1 MESRPC
7 PRIQE
12 FEKVVVLDGIRE
24 KLLEELDNH
33 IAFTIPL
40 FGGIPV
46 PESVVVTWGIMVF
59 LVLLSILCTRHL
71 KKVPGKAQLVAELY
85 VGFINKFTKNTLG
98 EHWKSFAPYFGT
110 IGLYIGTANL
120 IGMFGITPP
129 TKDLNVTA
137 ALAIMSCG
145 LIYGSSFRFR
155 GLKGGLHKFLEP
167 MPLLLPINVM
177 EIVIRPLSLCMR
189 LFGNV
194 LGSFIIMELIK
205 LVIPAIV
212 PMALSMYFD
221 VFDGII
227 ETVVFV
233 FLTALFTQE
242 TIE

>member
-1 MESRPC
+1 MDALRDE
-7 PRIQE
+7 
-12 FEKVVVLDGIRE
+12 
-24 KLLEELDNH
+24 LLGKLDNK
-33 IAFTIPL
+33 IAFTIPV

-46 PESVVVTWGIMVF
+46 PESVVLTWGIMLF
-59 LVLLSILCTRHL
+59 LVLLSIICTRRL
-71 KKVPGKAQLVAELY
+71 KKVPGKAQLVAEMF

-98 EHWKSFAPYFGT
+98 EHWKPFAAYFGT
-110 IGLYIGTANL
+110 IGLYIGCANL

-137 ALAIMSCG
+137 ALAIMSAA
-145 LIYGSSFRFR
+145 LIYGASFRYHGF
-155 GLKGGLHKFLEP
+155 KGGLHKFVEP
-167 MPLLLPINVM
+167 MPLLAPINVM
-177 EIVIRPLSLCMR
+177 EVVIRPLSLCMR

-205 LVIPAIV
+205 LAMPAIV

-227 ETVVFV
+227 QTIVFV

-242 TIE
+242 ALE

>member
-1 MESRPC
+1 MDALRDE
-7 PRIQE
+7 
-12 FEKVVVLDGIRE
+12 
-24 KLLEELDNH
+24 LLGKLDNK
-33 IAFTIPL
+33 IAFTIPV

-46 PESVVVTWGIMVF
+46 PESVVVTWGIMLF
-59 LVLLSILCTRHL
+59 LVLLSIICTRRL
-71 KKVPGKAQLVAELY
+71 KKVPGKAQLVAEMF

-98 EHWKSFAPYFGT
+98 EHWKPFAAYFGT
-110 IGLYIGTANL
+110 IGLYIGCANL

-137 ALAIMSCG
+137 ALAIMSAA
-145 LIYGSSFRFR
+145 LIYGASFRYHGF
-155 GLKGGLHKFLEP
+155 KGGLHKFVEP
-167 MPLLLPINVM
+167 MPLLVPINVM
-177 EIVIRPLSLCMR
+177 EVVIRPLSLCMR

-205 LVIPAIV
+205 LAMPAIV

-227 ETVVFV
+227 QTIVFV

-242 TIE
+242 ALE

>member
-1 MESRPC
+1 MDALRYE
-7 PRIQE
+7 
-12 FEKVVVLDGIRE
+12 
-24 KLLEELDNH
+24 LLGKLDNK
-33 IAFTIPL
+33 IAFTIPV

-46 PESVVVTWGIMVF
+46 PESVVVTWGIMLF
-59 LVLLSILCTRHL
+59 LVLLSIICTRRL
-71 KKVPGKAQLVAELY
+71 KKVPGKAQLVAEMF

-98 EHWKSFAPYFGT
+98 EHWKPFAAYFGT
-110 IGLYIGTANL
+110 IGLYIGCANL

-137 ALAIMSCG
+137 ALAIMSAA
-145 LIYGSSFRFR
+145 LIYGASFRYHGF
-155 GLKGGLHKFLEP
+155 KGGLHKFVEP
-167 MPLLLPINVM
+167 MPLLAPINVM
-177 EIVIRPLSLCMR
+177 EVVIRPLSLCMR

-205 LVIPAIV
+205 LAMPAIV

-227 ETVVFV
+227 QTIVFV

-242 TIE
+242 ALE

>member
-1 MESRPC
+1 MEAMRDELLSR
-7 PRIQE
+7 
-12 FEKVVVLDGIRE
+12 
-24 KLLEELDNH
+24 LDNK
-33 IAFTIPL
+33 IAFTIPA

-46 PESVVVTWGIMVF
+46 PESVVVTWGIMAF
-59 LVLLSILCTRHL
+59 LVIISILCTRKL
-71 KKVPGKAQLVAELY
+71 KKIPGKPQLVLEMF
-85 VGFINKFTKNTLG
+85 VGFINNFTKNTIG
-98 EHWKSFAPYFGT
+98 EHWKAFAPYFGT
-110 IGLYIGTANL
+110 IGLYIGCANL

-137 ALAIMSCG
+137 ALSIMSAL
-145 LIYGSSFRFR
+145 LIYGASFRYK

-167 MPLLLPINVM
+167 MPLLAPINIM
-177 EIVIRPLSLCMR
+177 EIIIRPLSLCMR

-205 LVIPAIV
+205 LAVPPIV

-227 ETVVFV
+227 QTIVFV

-242 TIE
+242 ALE

>member
-1 MESRPC
+1 MDALRDE
-7 PRIQE
+7 
-12 FEKVVVLDGIRE
+12 
-24 KLLEELDNH
+24 LLGKLDNK
-33 IAFTIPL
+33 IAFTIPV

-46 PESVVVTWGIMVF
+46 PESVVVTWVIMLF
-59 LVLLSILCTRHL
+59 LVLLSIICTRRL
-71 KKVPGKAQLVAELY
+71 KKVPGKAQLVAEMF

-98 EHWKSFAPYFGT
+98 EHWKPFAAYFGT
-110 IGLYIGTANL
+110 IGLYIGCANL

-137 ALAIMSCG
+137 ALAIMSAA
-145 LIYGSSFRFR
+145 LIYGASFRYHGF
-155 GLKGGLHKFLEP
+155 KGGLHKFVEP
-167 MPLLLPINVM
+167 MPLLAPINVM
-177 EIVIRPLSLCMR
+177 EVVIRPLSLCMR

-205 LVIPAIV
+205 LAMPAIV

-227 ETVVFV
+227 QTIVFV

-242 TIE
+242 ALE

>member
-1 MESRPC
+1 MDALRDE
-7 PRIQE
+7 
-12 FEKVVVLDGIRE
+12 
-24 KLLEELDNH
+24 LLGKLDNK
-33 IAFTIPL
+33 IAFTIPV

-46 PESVVVTWGIMVF
+46 PESVVVTWGIMLF
-59 LVLLSILCTRHL
+59 LVLLSIICTRRL
-71 KKVPGKAQLVAELY
+71 KKVPGKAQLVAEMF

-98 EHWKSFAPYFGT
+98 EHWKPFAAYFGT
-110 IGLYIGTANL
+110 IGLYIGCANL

-137 ALAIMSCG
+137 ALAIMSAA
-145 LIYGSSFRFR
+145 LIYGASFRYHGF
-155 GLKGGLHKFLEP
+155 KGGLHKFVEP
-167 MPLLLPINVM
+167 MPLLAPINVM
-177 EIVIRPLSLCMR
+177 EVVIRPLSLCMR

-205 LVIPAIV
+205 LAMPAIV

-227 ETVVFV
+227 QTIVFV

-242 TIE
+242 ALE

>member
-1 MESRPC
+1 MDALRDE
-7 PRIQE
+7 
-12 FEKVVVLDGIRE
+12 
-24 KLLEELDNH
+24 LLGKLDNK
-33 IAFTIPL
+33 IAFTIPV

-46 PESVVVTWGIMVF
+46 PESVVVTWGIMLF
-59 LVLLSILCTRHL
+59 LVLLSLICTRRL
-71 KKVPGKAQLVAELY
+71 KKVPGKAQLVAEMF

-98 EHWKSFAPYFGT
+98 EHWKPFAAYFGT
-110 IGLYIGTANL
+110 IGLYIGCANL

-137 ALAIMSCG
+137 ALAIMSAA
-145 LIYGSSFRFR
+145 LIYGASFRYHGF
-155 GLKGGLHKFLEP
+155 KGGLHKFVEP
-167 MPLLLPINVM
+167 MPLLAPINVM
-177 EIVIRPLSLCMR
+177 EVVIRPLSLCMR

-205 LVIPAIV
+205 LAMPAIV

-227 ETVVFV
+227 QTIVFV

-242 TIE
+242 ALE

>member
-1 MESRPC
+1 MDALRDE
-7 PRIQE
+7 
-12 FEKVVVLDGIRE
+12 
-24 KLLEELDNH
+24 LLGKLDNK
-33 IAFTIPL
+33 IAFTIPV

-46 PESVVVTWGIMVF
+46 PESVVVTWGIMLF
-59 LVLLSILCTRHL
+59 WVLPSIICTRRL
-71 KKVPGKAQLVAELY
+71 KKVPGKAQLVAEMF

-98 EHWKSFAPYFGT
+98 EHWKPFAAYFGT
-110 IGLYIGTANL
+110 IGLYIGCANL

-137 ALAIMSCG
+137 ALAIMSAA
-145 LIYGSSFRFR
+145 LIYGASFRYHGF
-155 GLKGGLHKFLEP
+155 KGGLHKFVEP
-167 MPLLLPINVM
+167 MPLLAPINVM
-177 EIVIRPLSLCMR
+177 EVVIRPLSLCMR

-205 LVIPAIV
+205 LAMPAIV

-227 ETVVFV
+227 QTIVFV

-242 TIE
+242 ALE

>member
-1 MESRPC
+1 MDALRDE
-7 PRIQE
+7 
-12 FEKVVVLDGIRE
+12 
-24 KLLEELDNH
+24 LLSKLDNK
-33 IAFTIPL
+33 IAFTIPV

-46 PESVVVTWGIMVF
+46 PESVVVTWGIMAF
-59 LVLLSILCTRHL
+59 LVLLSIFCTRKL
-71 KKVPGKAQLVAELY
+71 KKVPGKAQLVAELF
-85 VGFINKFTKNTLG
+85 VGFINKFTKNTIG

-110 IGLYIGTANL
+110 IGLYIGCANL

-137 ALAIMSCG
+137 ALAIMSAL
-145 LIYGSSFRFR
+145 LIYGASFRFK
-155 GLKGGLHKFLEP
+155 GFKGGLHKFLEP
-167 MPLLLPINVM
+167 MPLLAPINVM
-177 EIVIRPLSLCMR
+177 EVVIRPLSLCMR

-205 LVIPAIV
+205 LAIPPVV

-227 ETVVFV
+227 QTIVFV

-242 TIE
+242 ALE